1 MYRCLSI
8 SEILRSVC
16 DKMDKASSLSI
27 ALTCRAFLEP
37 GFDKVWLDILVPTFE
52 PLICCLPDDIWQ
64 SKDDGL
70 LALRVPL
77 TLEHLERYLTFYAP
91 RIRSVSTSSKRQG
104 KAISL
109 ETIESLKLE
118 PGDDPLYFNAVL
130 FNARQ
135 LRLRELKL
143 WPNTGGVS
151 TTFTFGFI
159 PALPWDSL
167 EKIYLDSISTE
178 IIYHLAKIPRLRVFE
193 ICDMDAT
200 LEHLPDLDLAEVE
213 DNAPNKLERVK
224 ASCWVPNSWP
234 NPQMAINA
242 IEEHCNPLTLLSVE
256 VFDNKSMP
264 GCLQHH
270 FFDHYPDSSPRDVD
284 FSGLQRFTKLQTVTV
299 HWSGNLRLS
308 PSKLSEILEWWPCL
322 QHLDLCTGH
331 PCRGQMPALDHTHLL
346 ELLRRCPSLRFLG
359 LRFDTTQ
366 LRPGDDTQGATET
379 FRLETLRVGE
389 SPICSLFQ
397 VATFIRKYF
406 PTLKKLDMYYVP
418 EADAQP
424 SAECALLNKRW
435 AAVVQAL
442 RL

>member
-1 MYRCLSI
+1 L
-8 SEILRSVC
+8 
-16 DKMDKASSLSI
+16 
-27 ALTCRAFLEP
+27 
-37 GFDKVWLDILVPTFE
+37 
-52 PLICCLPDDIWQ
+52 Q
-64 SKDDGL
+64 
-70 LALRVPL
+70 
-77 TLEHLERYLTFYAP
+77 
-91 RIRSVSTSSKRQG
+91 
-104 KAISL
+104 
-109 ETIESLKLE
+109 E

-130 FNARQ
+130 FNARR

-200 LEHLPDLDLAEVE
+200 LEHLPDLDLAKVE
-213 DNAPNKLERVK
+213 DNGFSALRILIVGVWALRSVEPLLQMIPASNKLERVK

-234 NPQMAINA
+234 DPQMAINA

-256 VFDNKSMP
+256 VFDNESMP

-308 PSKLSEILEWWPCL
+308 PSKLSEIPEWWPRL

-331 PCRGQMPALDHTHLL
+331 PCRGRMPTLDHTHLL

-389 SPICSLFQ
+389 SPICSPFQ